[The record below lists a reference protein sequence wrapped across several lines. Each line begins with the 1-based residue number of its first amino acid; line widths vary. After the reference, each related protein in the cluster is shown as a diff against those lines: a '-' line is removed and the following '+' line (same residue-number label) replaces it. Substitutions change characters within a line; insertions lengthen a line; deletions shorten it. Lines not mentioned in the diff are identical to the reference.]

1 MERRGSGM
9 KKILGE
15 YVRFESLKEYRA
27 PEFNSNATEFYV
39 TLWNLN
45 YGTDVVK
52 DVANDTSNVVKD
64 VTNDFTKESAQ
75 FTKEFT
81 KEFTKAQRRIYKLI
95 SMNPKV
101 NIDIIATD
109 LNLSTRQVKTYM
121 KRLTDLHLIARE
133 GGRKN
138 GIWKILDKDYDDFF
152 ERI

>member
-15 YVRFESLKEYRA
+15 YDRFESLKEYRS
-27 PEFNSNATEFYV
+27 PEFTSNACEFHV

-45 YGTDVVK
+45 YGTD
-52 DVANDTSNVVKD
+52 VVKD

-95 SMNPKV
+95 TMNPKV
-101 NIDIIATD
+101 NIDLIAED